1 MRTALTRT
9 VPRGKLKR
17 GEAAMTVKFH
27 LLDAY
32 REIPARL
39 RRPIKRELQDALV
52 TISSHISIDRTDV
65 LIAPGK
71 WVIPEYGLT
80 GQTGGKGRLTI
91 TVDPASPR
99 LDDPERAD
107 RLLGTLAHEL
117 HHVLRMRGPGYGTS
131 LGESL
136 VSEGLAQCF
145 EEEVGAPTPFYAV
158 FLDASALAKA
168 EARAK
173 EAPPLLPYDHN
184 AWYFGRRGDAE
195 WPRYAGYSLG
205 YALVKAWLDVNDAT
219 AAASAAVAANRVL
232 GPWKAGELEIS

>member
-1 MRTALTRT
+1 
-9 VPRGKLKR
+9 
-17 GEAAMTVKFH
+17 MTVKFH

-32 REIPARL
+32 GEIPSRL

-52 TISSHISIDRTDV
+52 TVSSHIAIDRTDV
-65 LIAPGK
+65 LIVPGK
-71 WVIPEYGLT
+71 WVIPEFGLT
-80 GQTGGKGRLTI
+80 GQTAGKGRVTI

-117 HHVLRMRGPGYGTS
+117 HHVLRMRGPGYGSS

-145 EEEVGAPTPFYAV
+145 EEEVGVPTPFYAV
-158 FLDASALAKA
+158 FLDAAALAKA
-168 EARAK
+168 SAKAK
-173 EAPPLLPYDHN
+173 EALHSPRYDHN
-184 AWYFGRRGDAE
+184 AWYFGRWGDAD

-205 YALVKAWLDVNDAT
+205 YSLVKAWLDANDAT
-219 AAASAAVAANRVL
+219 AAASTIVAADDII
-232 GPWKAGELEIS
+232 GPWKAGELEIFYPTR